1 MIRKCNVFVALN
13 RNKKLQKIYSTKKF
27 LSYINTYFAWK
38 KQQKNKKGSQLPS
51 EVRNSKP
58 EISLSTLFH
67 IAMCFAKNLRDKYGQ
82 RLIYEDFHIFLFLN
96 SFYFYLTNLDFL
108 DLWVYTAS
116 LNVRAGNLPLGKIPR
131 KCPRK
136 FRENSE
142 RMSVSEMSALEP
154 NFDVYKK
161 KHHFRIFS

>member
-1 MIRKCNVFVALN
+1 MDMIRKCNVFVVLN

-38 KQQKNKKGSQLPS
+38 KQQQNKKGSQLPS
-51 EVRNSKP
+51 EIRNSKP

-67 IAMCFAKNLRDKYGQ
+67 VVMCFAKNLRNKYAQ

-108 DLWVYTAS
+108 DLWVYTAI
-116 LNVRAGNLPLGKIPR
+116 LNVRAGNLPLGKIPSR
-131 KCPRK
+131 KCP
-136 FRENSE
+136 
-142 RMSVSEMSALEP
+142 SAKCQP
-154 NFDVYKK
+154 
-161 KHHFRIFS
+161 